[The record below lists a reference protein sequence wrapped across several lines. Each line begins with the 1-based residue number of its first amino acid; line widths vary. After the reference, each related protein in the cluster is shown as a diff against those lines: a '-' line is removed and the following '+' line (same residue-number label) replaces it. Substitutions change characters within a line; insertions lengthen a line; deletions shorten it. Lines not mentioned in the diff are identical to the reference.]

1 MSMRE
6 GMVVLFSLVVGF
18 VMEIL
23 SLLGLSVEPGVFLSL
38 FFFFFS
44 SRRRHTRYWRDW
56 SQTCALPIY
65 FERNG
70 IKADIQLSYGATE
83 AKAPEIVD
91 VVVDGTETGSALR
104 AAGLRIIDTVLT
116 SYTELIANRA
126 ARSEE
131 RRVGKECRSRSEAE
145 HNK

>member
-56 SQTCALPIY
+56 SQTCALPISAIWILRPSDQRRQY
-65 FERNG
+65 VRRRRHEAAEIGHALGRDLVAPRFEERVRHQPRLAGDGDERN
-70 IKADIQLSYGATE
+70 A
-83 AKAPEIVD
+83 
-91 VVVDGTETGSALR
+91 
-104 AAGLRIIDTVLT
+104 
-116 SYTELIANRA
+116 
-126 ARSEE
+126 
-131 RRVGKECRSRSEAE
+131 AE
-145 HNK
+145 HGAEIGRASCRERG